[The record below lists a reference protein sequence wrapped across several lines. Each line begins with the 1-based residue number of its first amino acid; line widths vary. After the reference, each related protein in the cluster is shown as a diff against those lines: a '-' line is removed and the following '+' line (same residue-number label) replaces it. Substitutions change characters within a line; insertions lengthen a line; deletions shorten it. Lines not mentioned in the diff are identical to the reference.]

1 MKNHYCVKCI
11 ATGKTFADDGLILT
25 NYESDIPSLL
35 RAEYYARRLNIHKG
49 NPGIFRFSDW
59 LPVRRQITGA
69 GVPVTY
75 KSHHLARFLNLPN
88 LYITFSGYW
97 PEKDCNMLSGT
108 FKECEAYAVC
118 ARFPADLERV
128 LVVASAGNTA
138 RAFIRVAAAAGV
150 PLLVVVPEASLNEL
164 KQLEK
169 PAPWVRVIA
178 TAKGS
183 DYYDA
188 ISLAD
193 KICRNVEFVAEGG
206 AKNIA
211 RRDGM
216 GTTVLSAA
224 QAAGEIPDYYFQA
237 IGSGTGAIAAFEA
250 NLRLL
255 GDGRFGRKLMSL
267 QLSQNLP
274 FVPIFEAWN
283 RQDRDIAYMD
293 PQTARI
299 QAGEIYAK
307 VLANRQPP
315 YSIAGGLYDALKK
328 TAGKVFAVS
337 SADAVKAQQLF
348 VRLEGCDICPEA
360 GVALA
365 SLQQA
370 ISSGEIDRNK
380 LIMLNITG
388 GGMKRL
394 FSSSKKMVTV
404 KPDYVFTREA
414 DDDTIAPYLRKLYD
428 KIMTSLSSAKF

>member
-35 RAEYYARRLNIHKG
+35 RAEYYARRLTIHKG

-59 LPVRRQITGA
+59 LPVRRQIIGA

-75 KSHHLARFLNLPN
+75 KSQHLSRFLNLPN

-97 PEKDCNMLSGT
+97 PEKGCNMLSGT

-150 PLLVVVPEASLNEL
+150 PLLVVVPEASLKEL
-164 KQLEK
+164 NQLEK
-169 PAPWVRVIA
+169 PAPWVKVIA

-224 QAAGEIPDYYFQA
+224 QAAGEIPDFYFQA

-283 RQDRDIAYMD
+283 RQDRDIAFMD
-293 PQTARI
+293 PQAARI

-315 YSIAGGLYDALKK
+315 YAIAGGLYDALKK
-328 TAGKVFAVS
+328 TDGKVFAVS
-337 SADAVKAQQLF
+337 SADAIKAQQLF
-348 VRLEGCDICPEA
+348 GRLEGCDICPEA

-370 ISSGEIDRNK
+370 ISSGKIDQNK

-394 FSSSKKMVTV
+394 FSSNKNIVTV
-404 KPDYVFTREA
+404 KPDYVFTQEA
-414 DDDTIAPYLRKLYD
+414 DNDTIAPYLRKLYD
-428 KIMTSLSSAKF
+428 EIMTSLSSAKF